1 LLLDGEAAAGEGDV
15 VIGGEQ
21 GDQAEDKAADGL
33 DEADMVKIKFV
44 KTEPVA
50 AVPGAL
56 QLWRFWRGLRL
67 DAVTWRAGVGG
78 GCWSQGE
85 VRSRGW

>member
-1 LLLDGEAAAGEGDV
+1 MLLDGEAAAGEGDV

-33 DEADMVKIKFV
+33 DEADMVKTKLV

-56 QLWRFWRGLRL
+56 QLW
-67 DAVTWRAGVGG
+67 
-78 GCWSQGE
+78 
-85 VRSRGW
+85 

>member
-1 LLLDGEAAAGEGDV
+1 MLLDGEAAAGEGDV

-33 DEADMVKIKFV
+33 DEADMVKTKLV

-56 QLWRFWRGLRL
+56 QPW
-67 DAVTWRAGVGG
+67 
-78 GCWSQGE
+78 
-85 VRSRGW
+85 